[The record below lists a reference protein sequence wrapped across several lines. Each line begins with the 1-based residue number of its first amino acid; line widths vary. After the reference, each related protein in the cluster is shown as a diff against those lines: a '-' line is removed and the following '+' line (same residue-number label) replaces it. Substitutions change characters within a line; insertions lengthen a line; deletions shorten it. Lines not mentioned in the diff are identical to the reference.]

1 MPPMSISLPVPPE
14 PHLACCHRSWL
25 VAMAMDGGVPAW
37 EIYLFVSINLSGG
50 GPDEREVLVFREEAQ
65 EMEKL
70 EGS

>member
-1 MPPMSISLPVPPE
+1 
-14 PHLACCHRSWL
+14 
-25 VAMAMDGGVPAW
+25 MAMDGSVPAW

-50 GPDEREVLVFREEAQ
+50 GPDEREVLVFREETQ